1 MIQFII
7 PLLAA
12 TAASLSG
19 IFFCEGRAP
28 AFPSKLA
35 IAFLCWIGLAGSQ
48 WIITQAPDFSGL
60 GIFFPNQVW
69 QRILWPIGLVFLWSA
84 VLESIGRKLAEST
97 RLLLYVISFGLT
109 IYASLPFAPIWEDL
123 IPENAMWLL
132 ASLLASTCNL
142 HALLMMFD
150 DERSNSGKRWAMWIL
165 VANFG
170 AIAGVMFSQIGSL
183 GEWCLAAMVM
193 TGVSASAVS
202 ISGNSNWTKA
212 IVPPMCLL
220 SACLVAN
227 VRFNAIEVKPWWIFV
242 VLFLLPALIATTDLI
257 LEKHLKKSTR
267 FTISGLIAIAMSV
280 AVIAF
285 VWFDPNPT
293 EDW

>member
-7 PLLAA
+7 PVLTAI
-12 TAASLSG
+12 AAS
-19 IFFCEGRAP
+19 FFGTVLHNGRVP
-28 AFPSKLA
+28 AVVSNLA
-35 IAFLCWIGLAGSQ
+35 IAFLCWLGLAGSQ
-48 WIITQAPDFSGL
+48 WSITQAPDFSGVK
-60 GIFFPNQVW
+60 IFFPNQVW
-69 QRILWPIGLVFLWSA
+69 QRILWPLGLVFLWSA
-84 VLESIGRKLAEST
+84 LLESIGHKLSEPT

-132 ASLLASTCNL
+132 ASLLASTCNF
-142 HALLMMFD
+142 HALSMMFD
-150 DERSNSGKRWAMWIL
+150 DERLDSGKRWAMWIL

-183 GEWCLAAMVM
+183 GEWCVAAMLT
-193 TGVSASAVS
+193 TGVIAIAVS
-202 ISGNSNWTKA
+202 ISGISNWTKN
-212 IVPPMCLL
+212 IIPPMCLF

-227 VRFNAIEVKPWWIFV
+227 IRFNAIEVKPWWIFV
-242 VLFLLPALIATTDLI
+242 VLFFMPALIATTDLI
-257 LEKHLKKSTR
+257 LEKRLKKPAR
-267 FTISGLIAIAMSV
+267 FAISGAIAITISV

-285 VWFDPNPT
+285 VWSGNGPT